1 VCVLLAV
8 SKGAAWGWASGTTLG
23 LFAGGVPVLLAW
35 GVHQLRLP
43 YAPADLRIAARRQV
57 LFTNLASVSYGFSMF
72 AMSLVLPQ
80 LLRLPN
86 RTGYGLGES
95 LPVTGLVL
103 APQGPAE
110 VAVVAG
116 DAAV

>member
-1 VCVLLAV
+1 
-8 SKGAAWGWASGTTLG
+8 
-23 LFAGGVPVLLAW
+23 
-35 GVHQLRLP
+35 
-43 YAPADLRIAARRQV
+43 
-57 LFTNLASVSYGFSMF
+57 MF

-80 LLRLPN
+80 LLRLPT